1 MQLPDPGP
9 EWVIAGPDG
18 EPWSRSKSHERLL
31 DAARNAWPNALS
43 YALREDFPDRICL
56 ATEIWEE
63 LLRSVLRTMRRL
75 GDLQHVTNMESYL
88 LGGFRHRFQREL
100 LRERR
105 YRQNLLPT
113 ESVEQLEAIGRIQ
126 DWIPVER
133 MERWLLVQQT
143 VERMDPWTRRVWGYI
158 KYGYSIKEIARH
170 LDLTEYQVEFR
181 YRRRLARLR
190 VYVSRY
196 RGKAA

>member
-1 MQLPDPGP
+1 LQRPDPGP

-31 DAARNAWPNALS
+31 DAARNAWPSALS
-43 YALREDFPDRICL
+43 YALKEDVPDRVCL

-75 GDLQHVTNMESYL
+75 GDLHHVTNMESYL

-105 YRQNLLPT
+105 YRQKLLPT
-113 ESVEQLEAIGRIQ
+113 ESVEQLETIGRIQ
-126 DWIPVER
+126 DWVPVER
-133 MERWLLVQQT
+133 MERELLVQQT
-143 VERMDPWTRRVWGYI
+143 VERMDPWTRRVWSYI
-158 KYGYSIKEIARH
+158 RYGYSIKEISRH

-190 VYVSRY
+190 VYVSRHS
-196 RGKAA
+196 GKAA

>member
-1 MQLPDPGP
+1 LQRPDPGP
-9 EWVIAGPDG
+9 EWVIAGPG

-31 DAARNAWPNALS
+31 DAARNAWPSALS
-43 YALREDFPDRICL
+43 YALKEDVPDRVCL

-75 GDLQHVTNMESYL
+75 GDLHHVTNMESYL

-105 YRQNLLPT
+105 YRQKLLPT
-113 ESVEQLEAIGRIQ
+113 ESVEQLETIGRIQ
-126 DWIPVER
+126 DWVPVER
-133 MERWLLVQQT
+133 MERELLVQQT
-143 VERMDPWTRRVWGYI
+143 VERMDPWTRRVWSYI
-158 KYGYSIKEIARH
+158 RYGYSIKEISRH

-190 VYVSRY
+190 VYVSRHS
-196 RGKAA
+196 GKAA